1 MRYLLSFVLA
11 LQISFFVCISS
22 YAAGSATASDAVKVA
37 SGSETVKV
45 ASGSEA
51 SRPSMLYSQVM
62 DSVALYSDSDISLLS
77 DSDLPSV
84 SNTVDYHDLSLCV
97 QYYDMSNNS
106 KTKSIAFDS
115 NYYASLSLPDDCA
128 KPYRVFV
135 RIGKSSLPASGRYN
149 MQIYFGSNTGVS
161 YGKFRFFTAKNVEN
175 AAQVST
181 ETESLGTFTQ
191 SSGDWYYSVVLEL
204 GNVSYITAGPY
215 LSVQSNS
222 FFPYGGFVKV
232 NFRQTSSDP
241 VFTSAGGSY
250 TSADAASD
258 TANNTAQ
265 IVEKQDEVIDQIVAT
280 TETISMQISAFW
292 NQLAG
297 ELTNLFN
304 KMNEHHQEDLDKVDE
319 QIENDNANTQ
329 EVTGAIE
336 KHGNFII
343 EGLKSLFIPSDQF
356 FKDYFDDLYDWFSD
370 RFGFLSFPIDLLIR
384 LADMFINSSEVD
396 CVLTLPSFSVM
407 DQELWPDMSFNFTD
421 FLNENFLFLL
431 TAIRTVSSIG
441 LIMAFV
447 SLCERKWEEVML
459 N

>member
-1 MRYLLSFVLA
+1 MRYLFSFILA
-11 LQISFFVCISS
+11 LQMSLFVCISS
-22 YAAGSATASDAVKVA
+22 YAAGFATASDAVKVA
-37 SGSETVKV
+37 SGSEAVKV

-62 DSVALYSDSDISLLS
+62 DSVALYSDSDIMLLS

-84 SNTVDYHDLSLCV
+84 TNTVDLSSCQVAFLYKNTYGSQIWSV
-97 QYYDMSNNS
+97 KHFDSLGHFSFALPSDFKSSVRFELRMPKSALPPAGKYKISLSFYSDTGGFIY
-106 KTKSIAFDS
+106 TKSQFYSQKDIDNADYQFTVD
-115 NYYASLSLPDDCA
+115 Y
-128 KPYRVFV
+128 
-135 RIGKSSLPASGRYN
+135 
-149 MQIYFGSNTGVS
+149 VS
-161 YGKFRFFTAKNVEN
+161 V
-175 AAQVST
+175 
-181 ETESLGTFTQ
+181 TQ
-191 SSGDWYYSVVLEL
+191 SSGDAYLTTSIDI
-204 GNVSYITAGPY
+204 GNVDKLNVSLETTDLIPPFGGTYKVQFTR
-215 LSVQSNS
+215 LS
-222 FFPYGGFVKV
+222 
-232 NFRQTSSDP
+232 SSASTDL
-241 VFTSAGGSY
+241 SAAGGSY

-319 QIENDNANTQ
+319 QIANDNENTQ

-384 LADMFINSSEVD
+384 LSDMFINSSEVD
-396 CVLTLPSFSVM
+396 CVLTLPAFSVM
-407 DQELWPDMSFNFTD
+407 DQELWPDMSFNFTE
-421 FLNENFLFLL
+421 FLNENFSFLL

-447 SLCERKWEEVML
+447 GLCERKWEEVML

>member
-1 MRYLLSFVLA
+1 MRYLFSFILA
-11 LQISFFVCISS
+11 LQMSLFVCISS

-37 SGSETVKV
+37 SGSEAVKV

-51 SRPSMLYSQVM
+51 SRPSMLYSQLM
-62 DSVALYSDSDISLLS
+62 DSVALYSESDITLLS

-84 SNTVDYHDLSLCV
+84 TSTVDLSGVPVGFCYKNTSGQDIWMVKYL
-97 QYYDMSNNS
+97 DSDSHFSFALPSDFNS
-106 KTKSIAFDS
+106 SFSFEIR
-115 NYYASLSLPDDCA
+115 L
-128 KPYRVFV
+128 
-135 RIGKSSLPASGRYN
+135 GKSELPPSGKYQVACSFYSDTGGFSYN
-149 MQIYFGSNTGVS
+149 QGYFYTYKSFNN
-161 YGKFRFFTAKNVEN
+161 AKGLT
-175 AAQVST
+175 S
-181 ETESLGTFTQ
+181 ESRLDVTQ
-191 SSGDWYYSVVLEL
+191 SSGDVYISSSIDIGSATGMHIGFATSDLIPPFGGTFNL
-204 GNVSYITAGPY
+204 QFTRLSSSSSTSITA
-215 LSVQSNS
+215 
-222 FFPYGGFVKV
+222 
-232 NFRQTSSDP
+232 
-241 VFTSAGGSY
+241 AGGSY
-250 TSADAASD
+250 SSADAASD

-280 TETISMQISAFW
+280 TETISLQISAFW

-319 QIENDNANTQ
+319 QIENDNQNTR

-384 LADMFINSSEVD
+384 LSDMFINSSEVD

-407 DQELWPDMSFNFTD
+407 DQELWPDMSFNFTE
-421 FLNENFLFLL
+421 FLNENFSFLL